1 MNWSSSRGVFAI
13 LCLVGFIVIL
23 FGAWWEVARVR
34 RLAPEDEAFAM
45 SRQLKLRLMSAAI
58 WLIIIAANFY
68 AVVWL
73 WPTAAPHTPLLKSQ
87 AKHFATVVLGGF
99 ALLIPAFILLFSDLM
114 NTSRARREGIEL
126 RQQNMAKLLDEAA
139 RAKAAKQSQSSTRT
153 SENDDS

>member
-87 AKHFATVVLGGF
+87 ARLFAGVLLGGF
-99 ALLIPAFILLFSDLM
+99 LLLIPAFILLFSDLM
-114 NTSRARREGIEL
+114 NTSRARREGVEL

-139 RAKAAKQSQSSTRT
+139 RAKAAKQSQSSIRT
-153 SENDDS
+153 PQNDDS